1 MGIPR
6 AFERYS
12 YSEFLS
18 WPEGER
24 WELVDGV
31 AYAMSPAPSRS
42 HQAMAGELHRQF
54 ANHLLAGPCRVYV
67 APVDV
72 KLSTAEADD
81 APTILQPDLIVCC
94 DPQKLVPE
102 GIAGAP
108 DLVVEVISP
117 ASGIADRKW
126 KFELYERFGVPEY
139 WIVDPVARVLEVYQS
154 EEAKR
159 YRRAGAYGPDETVT
173 PVCLPDLR
181 VELSLVFREDEA

>member
-1 MGIPR
+1 M
-6 AFERYS
+6 
-12 YSEFLS
+12 
-18 WPEGER
+18 
-24 WELVDGV
+24 
-31 AYAMSPAPSRS
+31 
-42 HQAMAGELHRQF
+42 
-54 ANHLLAGPCRVYV
+54 N
-67 APVDV
+67 V
-72 KLSTAEADD
+72 KLSAAEEDD
-81 APTILQPDLIVCC
+81 APTILQPDLVVCC

-159 YRRAGAYGPDETVT
+159 YRRSGAYGPEETVT
-173 PVCLPDLR
+173 PGCLPELK
-181 VELSLVFREDEA
+181 VELSLVFREDE